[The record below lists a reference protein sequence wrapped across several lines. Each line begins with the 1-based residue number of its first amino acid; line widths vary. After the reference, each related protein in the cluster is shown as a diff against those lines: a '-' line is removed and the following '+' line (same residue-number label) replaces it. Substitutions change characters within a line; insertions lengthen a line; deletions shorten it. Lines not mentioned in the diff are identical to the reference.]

1 MAKTVTVAIIQARPE
16 YYDLPKCVDK
26 AVSLITEAAGQ
37 GAQLVTLGE
46 TWFPGYPT
54 WLDYSYDMGLWDH
67 PPTKKVYAR
76 LYENSMALDSPEMSK
91 LQEVAKQHGIVLL
104 LGINEKVAIGRGNRS
119 IYNTIV
125 TIDETGTIVNH
136 HRKLRP
142 TYTEQL
148 VWAQGD
154 GAGLQAV
161 DTVAGR
167 VGGLVCWEHWMP
179 HARQAMH
186 ISNEQIHVAMWPN
199 AIERHQLASRHYA
212 FEGRTFVL
220 AAGSIMPVS
229 DLPPELRIDEALS
242 KTPEKLLLRGGSA
255 IIGPDSEYIVKP
267 VYDEE
272 CILTA
277 ELDLTRILEEQMTL
291 DVTGHYARDDV
302 FSFDVNRRRTE

>member
-1 MAKTVTVAIIQARPE
+1 MSKTVTVAIIQARPV

-26 AVSLITEAAGQ
+26 AVSLIAEAAGK

-54 WLDYSYDMGLWDH
+54 WLDYSYDVAWWDH

-76 LYENSMALDSPEMSK
+76 LYENSMSLDSPEMVQ
-91 LQEVAKQHGIVLL
+91 LQKVAKQYEIVLV
-104 LGINEKVAIGRGNRS
+104 LGINEKVTVGRGNRS

-125 TIDETGTIVNH
+125 TVDEKGEIVNH

-142 TYTEQL
+142 TFTEQL
-148 VWAQGD
+148 IWAQGD

-161 DTVAGR
+161 DTAIGR

-186 ISNEQIHVAMWPN
+186 ISNEQIHVAMWPA

-220 AAGSIMPVS
+220 AAGSINPAE
-229 DLPPELRIDEALS
+229 DLPSELKFDETL
-242 KTPEKLLLRGGSA
+242 KPDHLMLRGGSA
-255 IIGPDSEYIVKP
+255 IIGPDSEYIVAP

-277 ELDLTRILEEQMTL
+277 ELDMTRIYEEQMAL

-302 FSFDVNRRRTE
+302 FTFEVNRDRK